1 MLAIAPGLHQQ
12 TQVISAHHA
21 PRSTHRLRIGV
32 ISDTHNY
39 LDSQIPAL
47 LAGVDHILHAGDV
60 GQPLILTELRRIAPV
75 TAVMGNTDD
84 PGFHYPL
91 TEIVELAGRKFFLH
105 HIVHPR
111 SLGDTLES
119 LVQREQPDV
128 VVFGHSHKPF
138 CETLD
143 GRLFFN
149 PGSAGK
155 ARFGMERSVAILHC
169 DPEGITPEFF
179 LL

>member
-1 MLAIAPGLHQQ
+1 MSPQP
-12 TQVISAHHA
+12 A
-21 PRSTHRLRIGV
+21 PRHAARLRIGV

-39 LDSQIPAL
+39 LDSQIPSL
-47 LAGVDHILHAGDV
+47 LAGVGHILHAGDI
-60 GQPLILTELRRIAPV
+60 GQPRILTELRRIAPV

-84 PGFHYPL
+84 GGFHYPF
-91 TEIVELAGRKFFLH
+91 TEILELADRKFLLH
-105 HIVHPR
+105 HIVNPR
-111 SLGDTLES
+111 ALGNSLET

-138 CETLD
+138 CETSN

-169 DPEGITPEFF
+169 SGDGITPEFF
-179 LL
+179 RL